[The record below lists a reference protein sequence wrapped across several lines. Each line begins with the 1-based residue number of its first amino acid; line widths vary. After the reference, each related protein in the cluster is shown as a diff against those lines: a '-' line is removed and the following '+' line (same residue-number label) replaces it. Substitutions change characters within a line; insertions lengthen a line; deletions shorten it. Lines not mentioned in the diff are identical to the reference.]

1 MKPNILFIVID
12 SLRADKCYGNK
23 KTSVT
28 PNIDTLIENGTYFA
42 QNITS
47 APSTIPS
54 MSSILTGLYPFECVI
69 KQEKFFVI
77 DHNIDNYIKNLEQ
90 NNYNCYA
97 TTPKLISYLGFEK
110 IFHKNAQKLLKV

>member
-12 SLRADKCYGNK
+12 SLRADKCHGNE

-28 PNIDTLIENGTYFA
+28 PNIDRLIEGGTYFA

-54 MSSILTGLYPFECVI
+54 MSSILTGLYPFECVT
-69 KQEKFFVI
+69 KQEKFFAINDSV
-77 DHNIDNYIKNLEQ
+77 DNYIKKLEE
-90 NNYNCYA
+90 NN
-97 TTPKLISYLGFEK
+97 
-110 IFHKNAQKLLKV
+110 